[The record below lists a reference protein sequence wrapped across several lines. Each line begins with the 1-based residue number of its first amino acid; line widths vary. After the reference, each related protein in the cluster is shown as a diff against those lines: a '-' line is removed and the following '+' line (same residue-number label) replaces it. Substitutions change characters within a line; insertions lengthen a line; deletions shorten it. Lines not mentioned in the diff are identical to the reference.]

1 MSPTPFLIVKAR
13 RYGTD
18 RNDVA
23 RPHQMA
29 AFSADPDI
37 GQPEAAPEYDSAA
50 LAARE
55 AALRGDCETHFLQL
69 RTADPTTSEPL
80 RAALAAA
87 HRALIAT
94 VQERANQ
101 PWDGIATAGRL
112 AEIGQTLS
120 EAARNAG
127 QIGLGRLSDAMAAL
141 RVGRTG
147 PAETILAEL
156 SALNTA
162 PADEAA
168 RLAFA
173 QGLIAEAAL
182 HWPEAARHFAQ
193 AARLHPDL
201 RSLQK
206 AREFACMTGDL
217 TGAFRLGTGLMVLAE
232 TSGAPEDRAMAMADH
247 ALTLEAQDRLPE
259 AEGYLRKAVAAG
271 RSAGIEPGAA
281 QARRLAQLAR
291 VLDAQDRFAEA
302 EGPQRK
308 AAELTRTLLGEHHPD
323 YCARLNALGLNLQAQ
338 DRDAEAEPLHQ
349 KALER
354 SRQLPGGAHP
364 VTIDCLTGLAQLAER
379 QDRLDQAE
387 HYYRQ
392 ALHLEQTLIGRTH
405 PDFAGRIF
413 ALAEVV
419 RAQRRLPEA
428 ETLFRKALEID
439 RATIGEAHRDFGIGL
454 NNLAGVVEA
463 QGRAAE
469 AEGLYA
475 AALAIFRDKLGDL
488 HPATQKVTR
497 NFRALIAAHLPGSV
511 HRPGVEALWTAGQ
524 ASLPGLAPGN

>member
-1 MSPTPFLIVKAR
+1 
-13 RYGTD
+13 
-18 RNDVA
+18 VA
-23 RPHQMA
+23 RPYQMA
-29 AFSADPDI
+29 AFAADPDL
-37 GQPEAAPEYDSAA
+37 GSPEAAPDYDSAA

-55 AALRGDCETHFLQL
+55 AALRDECEALFLKL
-69 RTADPTTSEPL
+69 RTADPAASEPL
-80 RAALAAA
+80 RTALAAV
-87 HRALIAT
+87 HCALIAT
-94 VQERANQ
+94 VHESANQ
-101 PWDGIATAGRL
+101 PWHGVATAERL

-120 EAARNAG
+120 EVSRNVG
-127 QIGLGRLSDAMAAL
+127 QTGLGRLSDAMAAL
-141 RVGRTG
+141 QTGNTG
-147 PAETILAEL
+147 PAETILAER
-156 SALNTA
+156 SALNTG

-182 HWPEAARHFAQ
+182 RWPDAARHFAQ
-193 AARLHPDL
+193 AARLDPDL

-206 AREFACMTGDL
+206 AREFACLTGDL

-271 RSAGIEPGAA
+271 RSAGVEPGAA
-281 QARRLAQLAR
+281 QARRLAQLGR
-291 VLDAQDRFAEA
+291 VLEAQDRFADA
-302 EGPQRK
+302 EGPLRK
-308 AAELTRTLLGEHHPD
+308 ATELTRTLLGERHPD

-338 DRDAEAEPLHQ
+338 DRDAEAEPLHR
-349 KALER
+349 KALDL

-364 VTIDCLTGLAQLAER
+364 VTVDCLTGLAQLAER
-379 QDRLDQAE
+379 QVRLVQAE
-387 HYYRQ
+387 QHYRQ
-392 ALHLEQTLIGRTH
+392 ALQLEQTLVGRTH

-428 ETLFRKALEID
+428 ETLFRTALEID

-463 QGRAAE
+463 QGRATE

-475 AALAIFRDKLGDL
+475 AALAIFRDRLGDL

-497 NFRALIAAHLPGSV
+497 NFRALILAQLPGSL
-511 HRPGVEALWTAGQ
+511 HRPGVEALWAAGQ
-524 ASLPGLAPGN
+524 AGVPALSPGN